1 MQTMRGRMD
10 VIILAAGKGTRLGL
24 KDRPKP
30 LADINGRPFITFIFD
45 QLIEAGFKKVIV
57 CISHMAEEKFYELY
71 PNGYESLRIGYCT
84 EAEPMGAGRTLKN
97 AKLWLSEDFVLVIN
111 GDTYVDVNIKD
122 YIKDFEESNA
132 VCSIVLHQN
141 INAGMYIIK
150 REFIPYITADEPFH
164 TYSGEFIDIG
174 TPATLEKFRREH

>member
-24 KDRPKP
+24 TDRPKP
-30 LADINGRPFITFIFD
+30 LADVNGKPFITYIFD

-57 CISHMAEEKFYELY
+57 CISHLSEVFKDLLGHQYKTLLIFY
-71 PNGYESLRIGYCT
+71 SW
-84 EAEPMGAGRTLKN
+84 EPEPLGTGRTLKM
-97 AKLWLSEDFVLVIN
+97 AQHLMISECVLVIN
-111 GDTYVDVNIKD
+111 GDTYVDINIKD

-150 REFIPYITADEPFH
+150 REFISYITADEPFH